1 MRVLKTSDFSSWAT
15 DEGIDDVAL
24 AAIVKEMEGGLTG
37 DSLGSS
43 VYKKRMQVQGRGKRR
58 GARTIIA
65 YRARKIAIFMVG
77 FSKNERASISARE
90 LEALRR
96 LAKELLGYSDRGWE
110 RAVDKGALI
119 EVRYDGEK
127 SKD

>member
-43 VYKKRMQVQGRGKRR
+43 VYKKRMQVQGRGKRG